1 MVMWGKVT
9 ESCTACFFSFSALSS
24 VSTHF
29 LRSASESAMGPRV
42 SGMRILSVDLGFGS
56 RSGAFQ
62 KIKIAAFVSLAD
74 VLREERA
81 VAALELARR
90 GFPGA
95 PALHHLRVVDHELQ
109 PAARHVELDRIAGL
123 HQRERP
129 ADPGFGRDVE
139 HATAICRS
147 AHARV

>member
-9 ESCTACFFSFSALSS
+9 ESCTACFFSFSAFSS

-90 GFPGA
+90 GFPRA
-95 PALHHLRVVDHELQ
+95 LALHHLCVVDQDLQ
-109 PAARHVELDRIAGL
+109 AAARHIELDRVAGPDE
-123 HQRERP
+123 RERP
-129 ADPGFGRDVE
+129 ADPGLGRDVE
-139 HATAICRS
+139 HAAAVCSS
-147 AHARV
+147 A